1 MVGID
6 ANGILF
12 IYDAGNYRIK
22 MMDTNDPSLTVKSMV
37 SGACRVDYMAPD
49 LDLPFGIKLRS
60 MICYKAWL
68 LSVV

>member
-22 MMDTNDPSLTVKSMV
+22 MMDTNDPSLTV
-37 SGACRVDYMAPD
+37 
-49 LDLPFGIKLRS
+49 
-60 MICYKAWL
+60 
-68 LSVV
+68 